1 MVPLEVLLNELGNI
15 TEKSP
20 VEDEPLTP
28 LLYVSQVPSNLVVA
42 GSVGGSIFSKPYQGM
57 S

>member
-20 VEDEPLTP
+20 EDEPLTP